1 MAEAYIAAHQSSWRN
16 PIHARQWPTSLKT
29 YVSPIIG
36 KLPVNLITTD
46 HVMKVLEPI
55 WHSKT
60 DTAKW
65 VKGADR
71 NGTELRD
78 GAKATAR

>member
-55 WHSKT
+55 WQPI
-60 DTAKW
+60 
-65 VKGADR
+65 
-71 NGTELRD
+71 LRS
-78 GAKATAR
+78 G